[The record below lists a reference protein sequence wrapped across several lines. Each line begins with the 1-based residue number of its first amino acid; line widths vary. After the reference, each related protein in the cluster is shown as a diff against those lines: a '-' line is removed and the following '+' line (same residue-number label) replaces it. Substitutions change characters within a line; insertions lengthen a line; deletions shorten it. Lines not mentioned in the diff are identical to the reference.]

1 MTAARPADVA
11 TLAARIGQPGLPW
24 RTFARTSPTP
34 GTAEAARQD
43 ALQPRLPAEVR
54 YALIVEAHA
63 KPFAFA
69 TLADLA
75 RSIHRRR
82 AGRTIQLSDRPL
94 HLAGR
99 PSATPGVAILA
110 TDPIGETTTSLGWA
124 FLNGHGWKALQAA
137 LRQEER

>member
-1 MTAARPADVA
+1 MIAAQQDARWCPRRQVPA
-11 TLAARIGQPGLPW
+11 
-24 RTFARTSPTP
+24 P
-34 GTAEAARQD
+34 GTAEAAR
-43 ALQPRLPAEVR
+43 AEARRPTLPAEVR
-54 YALIVEAHA
+54 YALIAEAGT

-82 AGRTIQLSDRPL
+82 RGRTIQLSDRPV

-99 PSATPGVAILA
+99 TSPTPGVTILA

-124 FLNGHGWKALQAA
+124 YLNGHGWKALASSLQM
-137 LRQEER
+137 EE